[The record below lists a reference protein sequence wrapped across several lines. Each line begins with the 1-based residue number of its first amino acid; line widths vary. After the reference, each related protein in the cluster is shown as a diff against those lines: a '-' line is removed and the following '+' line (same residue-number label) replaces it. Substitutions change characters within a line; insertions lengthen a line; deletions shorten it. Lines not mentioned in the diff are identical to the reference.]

1 MGRYI
6 SSELYRARKSKG
18 LIVLVAILALIIVA
32 GVVLIGV
39 TTETGVE
46 KLQNTISSLVMFIAS
61 GHYGVLIILAIMLSG
76 EMKEGSLKNSIS
88 SGMDRKAIV
97 LGKTIAYTIISVL
110 IFIFLILLMI
120 GMGLIVSGTIPSADA
135 GILESLKAILIMMV
149 NALPLWLADLSIFLF
164 IYIAVKN
171 ASTAGIVATL
181 YGAGLLASILQLV
194 VMKASET
201 LRDILIFIISHIPSV
216 MNLGQL
222 QSATMSSGLNGEIFL
237 TGIIYVVVFTTLSII
252 FMEKREF

>member
-110 IFIFLILLMI
+110 IFVFLILLMI

-181 YGAGLLASILQLV
+181 YAAGLLASILQLV

>member
-135 GILESLKAILIMMV
+135 GILESLKAILVMMV

>member
-18 LIVLVAILALIIVA
+18 LIVLVAILALIIIA
-32 GVVLIGV
+32 GVVLIGM
-39 TTETGVE
+39 TTETGVR
-46 KLQNTISSLVMFIAS
+46 KLQNTVSSLVMFIAS

-110 IFIFLILLMI
+110 VFIFLILLMI
-120 GMGLIVSGTIPSADA
+120 GMGLIVSGTMLGAD
-135 GILESLKAILIMMV
+135 GGTLESLMTILMMMV

-164 IYIAVKN
+164 IYIVVKN

-181 YGAGLLASILQLV
+181 YAAGLLASILQLV
-194 VMKASET
+194 IMKASET
-201 LRDILIFIISHIPSV
+201 LREILIFIVSHIPSV

-222 QSATMSSGLNGEIFL
+222 QSATVSSSLNGEIFL

>member
-181 YGAGLLASILQLV
+181 YAAGLLASILQLV

>member
-110 IFIFLILLMI
+110 IFVFLILLMI